1 MIFPDMIPGPDVED
15 TPDCHRCGELSRI
28 YGFFDLFMPRATH
41 QQRDASGISLSKNGW
56 RRRRKRKNEK
66 QEKNG
71 RVAPACTEHIMF

>member
-1 MIFPDMIPGPDVED
+1 MIPGPDAEYA
-15 TPDCHRCGELSRI
+15 PDCHRCGELSRI

-71 RVAPACTEHIMF
+71 RVAPACNEHIMF

>member
-1 MIFPDMIPGPDVED
+1 MLRTVTGVESYRGYMD
-15 TPDCHRCGELSRI
+15 
-28 YGFFDLFMPRATH
+28 FFDLFMPRATH

-71 RVAPACTEHIMF
+71 RVAPACNEHIMF